1 MEEPTPEYIAEQI
14 AMAKERGQEREKNDQ
29 VRSGVRLEILQNYY
43 YSFFPP
49 QTVEEIKDLNRMKRE
64 ISSKIQSISN
74 KRKEPDGPNSSD
86 QMIILNKLYS
96 QRLLIDSIL
105 DKLNAE
111 YMTKEQ
117 LEEFELRIYETR
129 TRKFQR

>member
-14 AMAKERGQEREKNDQ
+14 AMAKERGKEREKNDK

-105 DKLNAE
+105 NKLNAE